1 MCFELSNAVSE
12 TYSVQIIT
20 KIFAS
25 VHSLVQT
32 NNGRLSLQ
40 APASMPPTVNG
51 GDQNTLSCLHAT
63 TLSMALL
70 MMDQLLDLMI
80 GIRTSCIGFRMKK
93 LQRGDGRWI
102 LFSIAIIQSC
112 DSRIGKEDSR
122 KIRKLLNW
130 FDVALDTNAKS
141 LVSVYC
147 TVHPEPGHDQVVKK
161 S

>member
-1 MCFELSNAVSE
+1 MILAESFLVIILFKSSLSGSMCYELSNAVSE

-32 NNGRLSLQ
+32 NNGQLSLQ

-80 GIRTSCIGFRMKK
+80 GVCHCRPYC
-93 LQRGDGRWI
+93 
-102 LFSIAIIQSC
+102 SIA
-112 DSRIGKEDSR
+112 
-122 KIRKLLNW
+122 
-130 FDVALDTNAKS
+130 
-141 LVSVYC
+141 
-147 TVHPEPGHDQVVKK
+147 
-161 S
+161 